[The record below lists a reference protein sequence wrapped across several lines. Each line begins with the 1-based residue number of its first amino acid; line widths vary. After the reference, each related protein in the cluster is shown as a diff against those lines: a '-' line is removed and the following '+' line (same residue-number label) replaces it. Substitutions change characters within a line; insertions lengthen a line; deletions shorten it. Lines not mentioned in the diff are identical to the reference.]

1 MSLAP
6 NLPKRTRSIVKDLLF
21 QEKHN
26 LSHSQMDL
34 MAYLVNIPFWALA
47 VGDDFY
53 VITSNK
59 IISDI
64 PYFTS
69 KTLEFLFKA
78 LEDKKLI
85 ERKLVKVEEWKGSH
99 QVRSVRLTEAGKL
112 YNDHL
117 VLPTKNKE
125 FAELKKEYK
134 ELKTQKEA
142 LEKKLEEVLA
152 NVSFSEEEK
161 EPKKYKTN
169 QDLSTFI
176 KETTRDF
183 AITGEAIC
191 NCVPKWV
198 DSALFYINSYNKLS
212 IKQNN
217 EEEKQIKDASKIHAF
232 WLWLFENQ
240 DRIGE
245 CIDLSKPLDL
255 AEVKRKYIGVQI
267 EINGQEAEVYNFV
280 SGKEGVAIEVK
291 KDKQI
296 IRLVDMRDKSKK
308 FYPLELCEKM
318 ILGLQKG

>member
-34 MAYLVNIPFWALA
+34 MAYLVNVPFWALA

-64 PYFTS
+64 PYFTT

-99 QVRSVRLTEAGKL
+99 QVRSIRLTEAGKL

>member
-34 MAYLVNIPFWALA
+34 MAYLVNVPFWALA

-64 PYFTS
+64 PYFTT

>member
-1 MSLAP
+1 M
-6 NLPKRTRSIVKDLLF
+6 
-21 QEKHN
+21 
-26 LSHSQMDL
+26 
-34 MAYLVNIPFWALA
+34 
-47 VGDDFY
+47 
-53 VITSNK
+53 ITSNK

-85 ERKLVKVEEWKGSH
+85 ERKLVKVEKWKGSH
-99 QVRSVRLTEAGKL
+99 QVRSIRLTQAGKL

-117 VLPTKNKE
+117 VLPTKNEE
-125 FAELKKEYK
+125 FTQLKKEYK
-134 ELKTQKEA
+134 ELKSQKEE
-142 LEKKLEEVLA
+142 LEKKLEEVLE

-169 QDLSTFI
+169 QDLSDFI
-176 KETTRDF
+176 KETTKDF

-255 AEVKRKYIGVQI
+255 AELKRKYIGVQI

-280 SGKEGVAIEVK
+280 SGKDGVAIEVK

-296 IRLVDMRDKSKK
+296 IRLMDARDKSKK

>member
-1 MSLAP
+1 MSIAP

-21 QEKHN
+21 QEKYN

-64 PYFTS
+64 PYFTT
-69 KTLEFLFKA
+69 KTLEFLFKV

-85 ERKLVKVEEWKGSH
+85 ERKLVKVEKWKGIH
-99 QVRSVRLTEAGKL
+99 QVRSIRLTQAGKL

-117 VLPTKNKE
+117 ILPTKNEE
-125 FAELKKEYK
+125 FAQLKKENK
-134 ELKTQKEA
+134 KLKSEKEA

-169 QDLSTFI
+169 QDLSDFI
-176 KETTRDF
+176 KETTKDF
-183 AITGEAIC
+183 AITGEPIC
-191 NCVPKWV
+191 NCVPKWA

-212 IKQNN
+212 MKQNN

-255 AEVKRKYIGVQI
+255 EELKRKYIGVQI
-267 EINGQEAEVYNFV
+267 EINGQEAEIYNFV
-280 SGKEGVAIEVK
+280 SGKDGVAIEVK

-296 IRLVDMRDKSKK
+296 IRLMDARDKSKK
-308 FYPLELCEKM
+308 FYPLALCEKM